1 MSKNIA
7 VRLGKNIAAAR
18 KAAGKTQAE
27 IAEKAGI
34 DAVSLS
40 RIERGIAAP
49 NIVTLESIAN
59 ALEIPPGKLLDGT
72 SYSVP
77 AIAEHITEVLESL
90 DEKNRLFLLDQIQTL
105 AKWLRSIGR

>member
-7 VRLGKNIAAAR
+7 SRLGKNIAAAR
-18 KAAGKTQAE
+18 KAAGKTQVE
-27 IAEKAGI
+27 TAEKAGI

-40 RIERGIAAP
+40 RIERGMAAP
-49 NIVTLESIAN
+49 NIVTVENIAK

-72 SYSVP
+72 SASTS
-77 AIAEHITEVLESL
+77 AMAEHIAAMLEPL

-105 AKWLRSIGR
+105 VKWLHSVG